1 MIYRVCFE
9 CNQHSTYYY
18 FYGNQKDAL
27 QAIKEHESQTIKEED
42 IDPEDIDPYENTA
55 IYYNAEIDRRFK
67 TPKTKQEVI
76 DALNMY
82 GDTTS

>member
-9 CNQHSTYYY
+9 CNQWNAHYR

-27 QAIKEHESQTIKEED
+27 QAIKEHESQTRRQ
-42 IDPEDIDPYENTA
+42 EDIDPYEEP

-76 DALNMY
+76 DALNIY
-82 GDTTS
+82 GNTTS

>member
-9 CNQHSTYYY
+9 CNQHHPYYH
-18 FYGNQKDAL
+18 FYGNKKDAL
-27 QAIKEHESQTIKEED
+27 QAIKKHESRTIRQ
-42 IDPEDIDPYENTA
+42 EDIDPYKEEP
-55 IYYNAEIDRRFK
+55 IYYSAEIDRRFE

-76 DALNMY
+76 SALNRF

>member
-9 CNQHSTYYY
+9 CNQWPEHNYR

-27 QAIKEHESQTIKEED
+27 QAIKEHKSQTIKEED
-42 IDPEDIDPYENTA
+42 IDPYDYEENP

-67 TPKTKQEVI
+67 TPKTKEEI
-76 DALNMY
+76 LDALNIY